1 MIRTQYKHSVQY
13 YETDKMGIAHHSNYI
28 RWMEEARVDFF
39 TKVGWPYKE
48 LEEIG
53 FVSPVVS
60 VECRYRMPSKF
71 ADVITVSV
79 SLEEYKG
86 ARIRFAYTMANQ
98 DGALVCEAS
107 SEHCVLGGSGR
118 PIRLNRA
125 FPEFCDDLERLA
137 EEQEADG

>member
-1 MIRTQYKHSVQY
+1 MIGTQYRHTVQY
-13 YETDKMGIAHHSNYI
+13 YETDKMGIVHHSNYI

-39 TKVGWPYKE
+39 TKVGWPYDR

-79 SLEEYKG
+79 SLEEYRG
-86 ARIRFAYTMANQ
+86 ARIRFAYTMVNQ
-98 DGALVCEAS
+98 DGAAVCEAY
-107 SEHCVLGGSGR
+107 SEHCVLGESGR
-118 PIRLNRA
+118 PVRLSRA
-125 FPEFCDDLERLA
+125 FPRFFGDLERLA
-137 EEQEADG
+137 AEQKD